1 MAEIAAPRAAS
12 NSASDCWALSPS
24 VSARL
29 NEAMILSEK
38 ASTPAELR
46 AHLAERRS
54 GDHPLNARSIS
65 QTLSAIRAF
74 HGFLDRR
81 CATPA
86 PQLALVSAG
95 HQNRF
100 GHPKRD
106 VVQRWQAAGAEVL
119 STAESGAI
127 RVWLGAQG
135 LQLREQRIHAARW
148 WDAAGRARSAAILS
162 PIEQA
167 AVGPEG

>member
-1 MAEIAAPRAAS
+1 
-12 NSASDCWALSPS
+12 
-24 VSARL
+24 V
-29 NEAMILSEK
+29 K
-38 ASTPAELR
+38 AV
-46 AHLAERRS
+46 
-54 GDHPLNARSIS
+54 
-65 QTLSAIRAF
+65 
-74 HGFLDRR
+74 
-81 CATPA
+81 A
-86 PQLALVSAG
+86 PQLAVVSAG
-95 HQNRF
+95 HRNHF

-106 VVQRWQAAGAEVL
+106 VVRRWQAAGAEVL

-135 LQLREQRIHAARW
+135 LQLREQRIHASRW